1 MLNSTAIAFLNEFR
15 DASHAM
21 PRFHFHLR
29 AGGMIRHDVEGTEC
43 ADDAAAHSHAVAV
56 ARELMRHSDRKT
68 RHWSMIVADR
78 QGEPLFDVF
87 FAEVDASIGGLSPDL
102 QALTAETC
110 RRSGALTD
118 TLCAARAT
126 WTQSRMLLAR
136 ARGKPHLAYARSRPR

>member
-1 MLNSTAIAFLNEFR
+1 
-15 DASHAM
+15 M

-29 AGGMIRHDVEGTEC
+29 AGGMIRRDTEGTEC

-68 RHWSMIVADR
+68 RHWSIIVANG
-78 QGEPLFDVF
+78 QGEALFDVF
-87 FAEVDASIGGLSPDL
+87 FAEVDTSINGLSPDL

-110 RRSGALTD
+110 RRHGALID
-118 TLCAARAT
+118 ALCAVRVT

-136 ARGKPHLAYARSRPR
+136 ARGKPHLAYARGRLR